1 MLPYQEFMTPP
12 ALSTR
17 SSSVWPSR
25 HSRMGM
31 LWLAVLLVSGCATT
45 KDLDAL
51 RVQLNDQMTTVRSE
65 AAQSRQAVDALKTD
79 VTLLKSLGVAV
90 DSLKSRL
97 DIALATLQSLQ
108 TESESHRTTLGNLR
122 VDFKEYRAAHEAVA
136 RETDRLRMSVGSLE
150 QGMLHQ
156 LQMEVTLARERIKQ
170 LEQVIESLQK
180 SAPVEKGKEG
190 PAPPKL

>member
-1 MLPYQEFMTPP
+1 MLPYQEVMTPP
-12 ALSTR
+12 ALHTR
-17 SSSVWPSR
+17 SSSAWPSR
-25 HSRMGM
+25 PSHMGV
-31 LWLAVLLVSGCATT
+31 LWLAMLLVSGCATT
-45 KDLDAL
+45 KDLDTL
-51 RVQLNDQMTTVRSE
+51 RAQLNDQMTTVRSD

-79 VTLLKSLGVAV
+79 VSLLKSLGVAV

-97 DIALATLQSLQ
+97 DVAQASLSSLQ
-108 TESESHRTTLGNLR
+108 TESDSHRTTLGNLR

-180 SAPVEKGKEG
+180 ISPAEKGKEG
-190 PAPPKL
+190 AASPKL